1 MTHVQKLDPTC
12 VPEVVDVLT
21 DSFFDYPVMRFVLGD
36 RGASYGE
43 HLGILVNFFVM
54 ARVFRHEV
62 LLGIRQG
69 GDLVATALVSRPG
82 GPAPD
87 PGFHELRDE
96 VWAELGDDAKTR
108 YATFADACAPFQVPV
123 PHLHLNMI
131 GVKTRA
137 QGAGLSRRLID
148 RVHELSRDDDES
160 RGVTLTT
167 ENPSNVS
174 LYQHFGY
181 DILGQ
186 AVVGPELT
194 TWGFFRPDSR

>member
-1 MTHVQKLDPTC
+1 MTDVQKLDPTC

-21 DSFFDYPVMRFVLGD
+21 ESFFDYPVMRFVLGKP
-36 RGASYGE
+36 GPSYRQR
-43 HLGILVNFFVM
+43 LGTLVNFFVM

-62 LLGIRQG
+62 LLGIRQAG
-69 GDLVATALVSRPG
+69 QLVATALVSRPG
-82 GPAPD
+82 GPGPD
-87 PGFHELRDE
+87 PGFQALRE
-96 VWAELGDDAKTR
+96 EAWAELGEDAKGR
-108 YATFADACAPFQVPV
+108 YAAFADACAPFQVQV

-137 QGAGLSRRLID
+137 RGSGLSRHLID

-160 RGVTLTT
+160 QGVTLTT